1 MTEQVHVVCPA
12 CDGVNRLPVARLA
25 QGPKCGRCKEALFT
39 GRPVALTGPRFATH
53 LARSDLP
60 LIVDFWAA
68 WCGPCR
74 AMAPIFE
81 RAAQAL
87 EPRARFVKI
96 DVDANPDLAARFGVQ
111 GIPALFV
118 FKDGEVAAHQAGV
131 ADQSLLAGWVERFAP
146 QVARV

>member
-1 MTEQVHVVCPA
+1 MDALHVVCPH
-12 CDGVNRLPVARLA
+12 CDGVNRLPGERLA
-25 QGPKCGRCKEALFT
+25 ESPKCGRCHQPLFT
-39 GRPVALTGPRFATH
+39 GQPAALDADRFEKH

-81 RAAQAL
+81 RAAAEL

-96 DVDANPDLAARFGVQ
+96 DVDANPQAASRFGVR
-111 GIPALFV
+111 GIPALFAMRHGKV
-118 FKDGEVAAHQAGV
+118 LAQ
-131 ADQSLLAGWVERFAP
+131 QSGLSDPALLRGWVDRFAP
-146 QVARV
+146 KFTHA